1 MHASVL
7 RYFVEVARSGSVR
20 KASET
25 LFVASSAVN
34 RQILKLEEELG
45 LEVFDRLPSGM
56 RLNTAGERLLKHVQ
70 GTLHDF
76 QVTRAELHALKGE
89 RTGHIKIVAMDSM
102 FEHFMPDAV
111 EEFAQLFPAVT
122 YTLTSVAPME
132 VPGMVL
138 SGRADAG
145 VTFVS
150 RMPAGVQATAM
161 VDLPLGV
168 IMAPGH
174 PLTAKAS
181 ISLAECM
188 GQPFLRSLGQ
198 PPISSSMC
206 PEFGEFWDQL
216 EFTATCNWTPMA
228 KRLLM
233 ARLGIAFFSKVA
245 FIDELARGELVW
257 RPFELPALQE
267 LKVGII
273 VPAHREL
280 PAVTVNFIGRMARR
294 LKQLEIAAAAV

>member
-7 RYFVEVARSGSVR
+7 KYFLEVARCGSVR
-20 KASET
+20 KASEN

-45 LEVFDRLPSGM
+45 LELFDRLPGGM

-70 GTLHDF
+70 ETLHDF

-89 RTGHIKIVAMDSM
+89 RTGHIKVVAMDSM
-102 FEHFMPDAV
+102 FEDCLPAAV
-111 EEFAQLFPAVT
+111 EEFAELFPAVT
-122 YTLTSVAPME
+122 YTLTSVAPMDA
-132 VPGMVL
+132 PAMVL
-138 SGRADAG
+138 SGQADVAL
-145 VTFVS
+145 TFVS
-150 RMPAGVQATAM
+150 RLPAGVQTAAT
-161 VDLPLGV
+161 VNLPLGV
-168 IMAPGH
+168 MMPPGH
-174 PLTAKAS
+174 PLATRES
-181 ISLAECM
+181 ISLAECV

-228 KRLLM
+228 KRLIM
-233 ARLGIAFFSKVA
+233 ARLGIAFFSKAA
-245 FIDELARGELVW
+245 FIGELSRGELVW
-257 RPFELPALQE
+257 RPFALPALRD
-267 LKVGII
+267 LKVGVV

-280 PAVTVNFIGRMARR
+280 PAVTQNFVGRMARR
-294 LKQLEIAAAAV
+294 LKQVEAAAAAV

>member
-7 RYFVEVARSGSVR
+7 KYFLEVARCGSVR
-20 KASET
+20 KASEN

-45 LEVFDRLPSGM
+45 LELFDRLPSGM

-89 RTGHIKIVAMDSM
+89 RTGHIKVAAMDSM
-102 FEHFMPDAV
+102 FEEFLPSAV
-111 EEFAQLFPAVT
+111 EEFAELFPAVT
-122 YTLTSVAPME
+122 YTLTSVAPLE
-132 VPGMVL
+132 VATMVL
-138 SGRADAG
+138 SGRADVGA
-145 VTFVS
+145 TFVG
-150 RMPAGVQATAM
+150 RVPAGIQTAAT
-161 VDLPLGV
+161 VNLPLGV
-168 IMAPGH
+168 MMAPGH
-174 PLTAKAS
+174 PLAARDR
-181 ISLAECM
+181 IDLADCV

-228 KRLLM
+228 KRLIK
-233 ARLGIAFFSKVA
+233 ARLGIAFFSKIA

-257 RPFELPALQE
+257 RPFELPALRD
-267 LKVGII
+267 LKVGIV
-273 VPAHREL
+273 VPTQREL
-280 PAVTVNFIGRMARR
+280 PAVTLNFVGRMARR
-294 LKQLEIAAAAV
+294 LKQVEAAAAAV